1 MSLLQS
7 IILGIIQG
15 ATEFIPISS
24 SGHIVLTP
32 FFLRWEIHEHDAYI
46 FNLLL
51 QVATLLAVFV
61 YFWND
66 LVSILRAILLGIRER
81 KPFNDPQARLG
92 WYLVLATIPA
102 GLIGFLLNGF
112 FEGMFSNPLATGV
125 FLLGTAL
132 LLVAAE
138 RVGKRVRS
146 LEDLQWQDA
155 LWIGV
160 FQILALFPGI
170 SRSGSTI
177 TAGMT
182 RDLDRPA
189 AARFSFLM
197 SIPILLASG
206 LLATIKLFNLPY
218 FSALLPNYLIG
229 FITATVVGYLSI
241 RWLLHFL
248 SRRSLY
254 YFAAYCTAVG
264 IITIITSS
272 T

>member
-1 MSLLQS
+1 MTLLQS

-32 FFLRWEIHEHDAYI
+32 FFLQWEIPEYDAFI

-66 LVSILRAILLGIRER
+66 LVKILRAILLGIRER
-81 KPFNDPQARLG
+81 RPFQDQQACLG
-92 WYLVLATIPA
+92 WYLLLATIPA
-102 GLIGFLLNGF
+102 GVIGYLLNGF
-112 FEGMFSNPLATGV
+112 FEGLFSNPLATGV
-125 FLLGTAL
+125 FLMGTAL

-160 FQILALFPGI
+160 FQVLALFPGI

-197 SIPILLASG
+197 SIPILLATG
-206 LLATIKLFNLPY
+206 LLATIKLFHLPN

-254 YFAAYCTAVG
+254 YFAAYCAAVG
-264 IITIITSS
+264 IITVIVS
-272 T
+272 TA